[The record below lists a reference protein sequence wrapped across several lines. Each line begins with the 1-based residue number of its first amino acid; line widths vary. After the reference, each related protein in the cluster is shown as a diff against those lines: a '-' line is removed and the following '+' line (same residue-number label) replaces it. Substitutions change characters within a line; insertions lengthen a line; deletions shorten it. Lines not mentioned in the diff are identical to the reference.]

1 MAVCVPI
8 VVFFAPMGSLI
19 ASHFHRQGINFPLNF
34 HMIRRDN
41 DTTITIW
48 LRLIFCYISVL
59 AALIYIL
66 DTIALVTALCVIPMY
81 PNGSPN
87 RIMLVVFL
95 VIGGFI
101 FFGALSKLGEKYSNY
116 MLSNYKDANSTAGT
130 TMLNDEKD
138 EELDKGS
145 ADDDNLRKMSLG
157 ARAARKV

>member
-1 MAVCVPI
+1 MSTAISVKAL
-8 VVFFAPMGSLI
+8 F
-19 ASHFHRQGINFPLNF
+19 
-34 HMIRRDN
+34 
-41 DTTITIW
+41 
-48 LRLIFCYISVL
+48 IFLYILVL

-130 TMLNDEKD
+130 TTLNDEKD

>member
-1 MAVCVPI
+1 
-8 VVFFAPMGSLI
+8 
-19 ASHFHRQGINFPLNF
+19 
-34 HMIRRDN
+34 MI
-41 DTTITIW
+41 
-48 LRLIFCYISVL
+48 FGYILVL

-130 TMLNDEKD
+130 TTMLNDEKD

-157 ARAARKV
+157 AQAARKV

>member
-1 MAVCVPI
+1 
-8 VVFFAPMGSLI
+8 
-19 ASHFHRQGINFPLNF
+19 
-34 HMIRRDN
+34 
-41 DTTITIW
+41 
-48 LRLIFCYISVL
+48 
-59 AALIYIL
+59 
-66 DTIALVTALCVIPMY
+66 MY

-101 FFGALSKLGEKYSNY
+101 FFGALSKLGEMYSNY
-116 MLSNYKDANSTAGT
+116 MVSNYKDANSTAGT

>member
-1 MAVCVPI
+1 MPPKKKQPVTADDVLAKYFKI
-8 VVFFAPMGSLI
+8 KNQYEKNLQHG
-19 ASHFHRQGINFPLNF
+19 
-34 HMIRRDN
+34 RDN
-41 DTTITIW
+41 INKDKK
-48 LRLIFCYISVL
+48 LSVKVLLIFGYILVL

-66 DTIALVTALCVIPMY
+66 DTIALITALCVIPMY

-101 FFGALSKLGEKYSNY
+101 FFGVLSKLGEKYSNY

-138 EELDKGS
+138 EEIDKSS

>member
-1 MAVCVPI
+1 M
-8 VVFFAPMGSLI
+8 FK
-19 ASHFHRQGINFPLNF
+19 
-34 HMIRRDN
+34 DN
-41 DTTITIW
+41 TAISVKVLYT
-48 LRLIFCYISVL
+48 FCYISVL

-116 MLSNYKDANSTAGT
+116 MLSNYKDANYSSAGT

>member
-1 MAVCVPI
+1 MK
-8 VVFFAPMGSLI
+8 
-19 ASHFHRQGINFPLNF
+19 
-34 HMIRRDN
+34 
-41 DTTITIW
+41 ITAISVKV
-48 LRLIFCYISVL
+48 LLIFAYILVL

-116 MLSNYKDANSTAGT
+116 MLSNYKDANTTAGT